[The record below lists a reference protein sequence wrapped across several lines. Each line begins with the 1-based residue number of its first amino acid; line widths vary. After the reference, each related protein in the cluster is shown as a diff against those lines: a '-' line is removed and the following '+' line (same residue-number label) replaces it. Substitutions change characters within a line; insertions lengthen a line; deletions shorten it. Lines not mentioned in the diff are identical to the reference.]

1 MNTENRLWVDTKS
14 ARTRDSYLPPMCD
27 AKLAESAET
36 RKRSNSKRFGA
47 SPERCRIAQARSSAR
62 EGLLEEVRSPELMAD
77 CMQSFSSSQNIQSEM
92 HNLDTNHTKKTTL
105 TFQATQHTLQ
115 ILVPR
120 SKRAK
125 MCGPVQIWIIHDY
138 WRRPAAS
145 HVGLINSTEH
155 STCYTERIEYC
166 G

>member
-92 HNLDTNHTKKTTL
+92 HNLDTNHKKNNVDFHGDPTHPPNFGTSIETL
-105 TFQATQHTLQ
+105 ENVWPCSDMDYPSLLETPSSFTC
-115 ILVPR
+115 
-120 SKRAK
+120 RAK
-125 MCGPVQIWIIHDY
+125 KFD
-138 WRRPAAS
+138 
-145 HVGLINSTEH
+145 
-155 STCYTERIEYC
+155 
-166 G
+166 